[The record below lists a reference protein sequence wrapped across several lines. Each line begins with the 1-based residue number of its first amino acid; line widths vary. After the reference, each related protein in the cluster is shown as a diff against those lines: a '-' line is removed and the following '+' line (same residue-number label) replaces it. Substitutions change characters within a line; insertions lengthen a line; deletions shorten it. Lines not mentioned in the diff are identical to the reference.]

1 MLYQSAPHRGA
12 ALLQKK
18 GLIMQE
24 QERRR
29 QELLEQ
35 LAKRFRDSADTL
47 KGVAKRINEASQL
60 HQQTVR
66 RMDRANG
73 QLRDSVQ
80 EGSVT
85 FTYLEYLEFASADEF
100 RKFKQIDAITSEE
113 IESIDWG
120 DLCTRLTQS
129 A

>member
-1 MLYQSAPHRGA
+1 MH
-12 ALLQKK
+12 
-18 GLIMQE
+18 E

-47 KGVAKRINEASQL
+47 KGVARRINEASQL
-60 HQQTVR
+60 HEQTVR

-73 QLRDSVQ
+73 QLRDSVE
-80 EGSVT
+80 EGAVT

-100 RKFKQIDAITSEE
+100 RKFKQLDAITSEE
-113 IESIDWG
+113 IESVDWG